1 MPITSHLLFLA
12 AALWCLIWLL
22 AATRN
27 RWFVLGAVSLGVV
40 HWVLAERGI
49 YSNSKA
55 FPPPQAALL
64 APPAIALLVA
74 LALPGSRAW
83 LRDMPL
89 FALTAIHA
97 LRLPVELVLHD
108 GFEAGLVPKDMT
120 YSGFNFDIVSG
131 LTALAMMVWLRSKR
145 TPSLTVLI
153 TWNCCCLVLLVIVVT
168 TAVLSI
174 PSAVQRINFDQPN
187 VLVTATP
194 WVLLPA
200 VLVPSVLFAHIAAL
214 AQLLGKRYATATI

>member
-12 AALWCLIWLL
+12 AVLWCLLWLL

-27 RWFVLGAVSLGVV
+27 RWFVLGAVALGLV
-40 HWVLAERGI
+40 HWMLAERGI
-49 YSNSKA
+49 YDNTTA

-64 APPAIALLVA
+64 VPPAIALLIA
-74 LALPGSRAW
+74 LALPRGRAW
-83 LRDMPL
+83 LRGLPL

-108 GFEAGLVPKDMT
+108 GFEAGLVPQDMT

-131 LTALAMMVWLRSKR
+131 LTALAMMAWLRSR
-145 TPSLTVLI
+145 RPPGRSVLI
-153 TWNCCCLVLLVIVVT
+153 VWNCCCLVLLVIVVT

-200 VLVPSVLFAHIAAL
+200 VLVPAVLFAHIAAL
-214 AQLLGKRYATATI
+214 AQLLNRRYAPART